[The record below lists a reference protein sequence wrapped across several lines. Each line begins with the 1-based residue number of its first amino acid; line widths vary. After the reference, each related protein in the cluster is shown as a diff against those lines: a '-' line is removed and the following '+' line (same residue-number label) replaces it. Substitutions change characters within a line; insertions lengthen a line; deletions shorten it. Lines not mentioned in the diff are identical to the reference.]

1 MKSHSE
7 CLARFLAAVRDARAG
22 RGNKAWDLVESV
34 RNRFGDEA
42 AERQRRE
49 LRNYVDSEKPA

>member
-1 MKSHSE
+1 MTADE
-7 CLARFLAAVRDARAG
+7 GLARFREAVRAARAG
-22 RGNKAWDLVESV
+22 RYGPGNRLIAAV
-34 RNRFGDEA
+34 REKHGDGA

>member
-1 MKSHSE
+1 MTAHE
-7 CLARFLAAVRDARAG
+7 CLTRFREAVRAARSGSYAPGNRLIAAVREKHGDA
-22 RGNKAWDLVESV
+22 
-34 RNRFGDEA
+34 A

>member
-1 MKSHSE
+1 MRSPSE
-7 CLARFLAAVRDARAG
+7 AWERFREAVRAARGGQYGPGNRLIAAVRE
-22 RGNKAWDLVESV
+22 KH
-34 RNRFGDEA
+34 GDKA